1 MALLERFYD
10 PSEGKVLVN
19 GKDLRRLGV
28 GSGFFLLGV
37 SSGFLVRGGDLEF
50 LFWGLGFSEF
60 SRKMASILLPAV
72 PATATSSLQAP

>member
-28 GSGFFLLGV
+28 GSGSFLLGV
-37 SSGFLVRGGDLEF
+37 SSGFFGQGWRFRVSV
-50 LFWGLGFSEF
+50 LGFG
-60 SRKMASILLPAV
+60 V
-72 PATATSSLQAP
+72 Q